1 MPPAAAVRFPDRG
14 RGRPKR
20 SCLGVTY
27 HRSCCHARV
36 PERYRIGRYDRSHL
50 VIVLP
55 SAAARNPRATCPF
68 RAWPAPFVRPAE
80 ISAYAC
86 RPGLI
91 RPVIAGSVSAASR
104 PGKGGIIRAGSP
116 GPASFRRP
124 GLVLTHSLPVGSG
137 QGPQRLLSDLPCY
150 CWRLVFLREVP
161 AWRGGGRSV
170 LRMICREARP
180 WSGPFLS
187 VR

>member
-104 PGKGGIIRAGSP
+104 PGKGGIIRAGITRTGVVLPSGFGLTIP
-116 GPASFRRP
+116 YRRARGMGRSACPPIFRPMAGTWSSCGKCLPA
-124 GLVLTHSLPVGSG
+124 GVGS
-137 QGPQRLLSDLPCY
+137 
-150 CWRLVFLREVP
+150 
-161 AWRGGGRSV
+161 V
-170 LRMICREARP
+170 LCMICTERAHGRAVSSP
-180 WSGPFLS
+180 
-187 VR
+187 